1 MKKPENNN
9 LTENGQNIARSLI
22 KDLSPLVSP
31 PEVCLK
37 VGELLQQG
45 TSSSNQIANVII
57 HDPNLTAR
65 LLKLVNSSYFGLNS
79 KIDTV
84 SRAVT
89 VIGNSE
95 LTSLV
100 YAITSVSSFS
110 RIPDKISNMNTFW
123 QHSVYTG
130 LVASQLAKRT
140 NVLQPERLFVAGL
153 LHDIGT
159 LVINT
164 RFPEL
169 AKDIIE
175 DAGGEEEHLYKMEQ
189 KLLGFDHA
197 FLGALMLEDWNLS
210 ENLCRAVRWHHE
222 PMRAKEVTLDA
233 CILHISEILANRSS
247 VGSYCE
253 MISLSDEIDPEA
265 IKLLGLQ
272 EDFQKSI
279 NYEEVE
285 LKFEE
290 TMNVLVA

>member
-1 MKKPENNN
+1 MKESENNG
-9 LTENGQNIARSLI
+9 LSENGKIIAQSLI

-31 PEVCLK
+31 PEVCIK

-45 TSSSNQIANVII
+45 ISSSNQIADVII

-65 LLKLVNSSYFGLNS
+65 LLRLVNSSYFGLSS

-89 VIGNSE
+89 MIGNSE

-110 RIPDKISNMNTFW
+110 RIPDKLSNMNTFW
-123 QHSVYTG
+123 RHSVYTG
-130 LVASQLAKRT
+130 LVANQLAKRM

-153 LHDIGT
+153 LHDIGS

-175 DAGGEEEHLYKMEQ
+175 DSGGEEEHLYEMEQ

-197 FLGALMLEDWNLS
+197 YLGSLMLEDWNLS
-210 ENLCRAVRWHHE
+210 ENLCQAVRWHHE
-222 PMRAKEVTLDA
+222 PMQAKEMTLDA
-233 CILHISEILANRSS
+233 CILHISNILANRSC

-253 MISLSDEIDPEA
+253 MISLSDEFDPEA
-265 IKLLGLQ
+265 VKLLNLD
-272 EDFQKSI
+272 EDFHKSI
-279 NYEEVE
+279 DYEEVE